1 MFIDLFFCCCCI
13 STESA
18 HRNREQKRKKNE
30 GGKRRQPEL
39 TDAETFWCISRP
51 HPHTE
56 TRPLTKTRPRRPS
69 PRPGRCGFVLRVKPT
84 PRFSFYFIL
93 FCLFVSFVW
102 KLKREKKNDTTAP
115 LSSSCCRS
123 SSSSLMATPLF
134 VHNPALVP
142 SYSSSS
148 PVRVRVFHCISVGA
162 CVCV

>member
-1 MFIDLFFCCCCI
+1 MHQQTTPTHGDTPPHKDTPPPAQSEARTVRICFTSQTNATFF
-13 STESA
+13 
-18 HRNREQKRKKNE
+18 
-30 GGKRRQPEL
+30 L
-39 TDAETFWCISRP
+39 
-51 HPHTE
+51 
-56 TRPLTKTRPRRPS
+56 L
-69 PRPGRCGFVLRVKPT
+69 
-84 PRFSFYFIL
+84 FYFIL
-93 FCLFVSFVW
+93 FVCFLCLEIE
-102 KLKREKKNDTTAP
+102 KRKKNDTTAP